1 MKSTIVPDHK
11 AQALINPLLG
21 QKETSPVGIF
31 SRKRAHNLYLGRPGT
46 RAAIA
51 VFPRLPS
58 MGWGGESAA
67 VVANSSRTGEALPI
81 DSGQEVPPGIQRA
94 GDGLDD
100 GACMGAPTLT
110 PEQDDTLV
118 EALTS
123 FLRSTPIRVLLV
135 SSCTC
140 SVPYKYLGRP
150 GTRAAIAVFPRLPSM
165 GWGGESA
172 AVVANSS
179 RTGEALPIDSGQEVP
194 PGIRRA
200 GDGLDDG
207 ACMGAPTL
215 TPEQDDTLV
224 E

>member
-1 MKSTIVPDHK
+1 MTYENCLNLDLTFGVAYQAQGSARQQAEEAYQKAILEKRELDQHARQGLEPDQAEPEPGPDPKIYLGTSKSKYQRTRVKALTSFLRSTPIRVLLVSSCTCSVPYK
-11 AQALINPLLG
+11 
-21 QKETSPVGIF
+21 
-31 SRKRAHNLYLGRPGT
+31 YLGRPGT

-118 EALTS
+118 E
-123 FLRSTPIRVLLV
+123 
-135 SSCTC
+135 
-140 SVPYKYLGRP
+140 
-150 GTRAAIAVFPRLPSM
+150 
-165 GWGGESA
+165 
-172 AVVANSS
+172 
-179 RTGEALPIDSGQEVP
+179 
-194 PGIRRA
+194 
-200 GDGLDDG
+200 
-207 ACMGAPTL
+207 
-215 TPEQDDTLV
+215 
-224 E
+224 